1 MPNAKNIIRQSTKLE
16 LESIH
21 IEAFIN
27 NSQNKVTKVSDHSA
41 LRGLIRGNVET
52 AKKALKDIVLA
63 VSHLYPDLAFDSTLD
78 NIAEM
83 LGVAARFDA
92 AQSSTWVR
100 LVGDE
105 GTFYQAG
112 TNTVSDNKGNIFDLE
127 TDLTIGSKGYDYVK
141 IRSQQ
146 SGAST
151 NVGPYTLI
159 NIAPEPS
166 GHIAVINEYGATGG
180 RDLED
185 NQTFLQRIK
194 EGPDILAQDTLSYLT
209 QAFIKIN
216 SNVLRVVFDGID
228 QNGKVVISV
237 LTVNGIDLNDDELN
251 TLLEQGS
258 KYFAFTELNPVGT
271 KSYGVKLKNAT
282 YFPIDVDMRI
292 ELFTGINLNDVVI
305 DIQQKFSKLVD
316 FRFWESSLNQIQWDE
331 LLSIVRNTDGVKN
344 VADRYF
350 TPNVD
355 IQLKSNEFPRFRGF
369 IVRDLFG
376 TVMISQDN
384 EVINPVYYDNQVNVN
399 LSETVL

>member
-1 MPNAKNIIRQSTKLE
+1 MPNAKNIIRQATSQE

-21 IEAFIN
+21 IESFIN
-27 NSQNKVTKVSDHSA
+27 NSQNKITKVSDHSA
-41 LRGLIRGNVET
+41 LRGLIRGNVRT

-78 NIAEM
+78 SVAEM
-83 LGVAARFDA
+83 LGIAPRFNA

-100 LVGDE
+100 MVANE
-105 GTFYQAG
+105 GTFYEAG
-112 TNTVSDNKGNIFDLE
+112 INTVSDNKGNIFDLE
-127 TDLTIGSKGYDYVK
+127 SDLTIGVKGYDYVK
-141 IRSQQ
+141 VRSQQ
-146 SGAST
+146 SSGSS
-151 NVGPYTLI
+151 NVDPYTII
-159 NIAPEPS
+159 NISPEPS
-166 GHIAVINEYGATGG
+166 GHIAVINEYGAKGG
-180 RDLED
+180 RDVED
-185 NQTFLQRIK
+185 DATFLQRIK

-228 QNGKVVISV
+228 QNGKATLSI

-258 KYFAFTELNPVGT
+258 QYFALTELNPIGT
-271 KSYGVKLKNAT
+271 KSYGVKLKNVT

-292 ELFTGINLNDVVI
+292 ELFTGVSFSDVVI

-316 FRFWESSLNQIQWDE
+316 FRFWDSSLNKIEWDK
-331 LLSIVRNTDGVKN
+331 LLSIVINVDGVKS

-355 IQLKSNEFPRFRGF
+355 ITLKANEFPRFRGF
-369 IVRDLFG
+369 IARDLFG
-376 TVMISQDN
+376 NVMISQGT
-384 EVINPVYYDNQVNVN
+384 EVVNPIFYDQEISVN
-399 LSETVL
+399 LSATVL